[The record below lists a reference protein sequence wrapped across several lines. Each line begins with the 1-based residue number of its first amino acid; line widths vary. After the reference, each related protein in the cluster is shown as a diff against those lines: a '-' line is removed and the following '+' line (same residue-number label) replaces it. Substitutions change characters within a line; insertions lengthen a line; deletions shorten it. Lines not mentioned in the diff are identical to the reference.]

1 MVLAAMFGVALIV
14 SVFRIPANAIDHR
27 AARGER
33 DAASKDS
40 GVSGRFS
47 VNLVTST
54 ALLGYRCGDARGAG
68 ADANDLR

>member
-1 MVLAAMFGVALIV
+1 MVLAEMFGVALIV

-33 DAASKDS
+33 DAASK
-40 GVSGRFS
+40 VS
-47 VNLVTST
+47 
-54 ALLGYRCGDARGAG
+54 RGAG